1 MIISVIGAGALG
13 KSYGGLL
20 ALSHHEVHYLVRSEY
35 EAIQKKGFFSLE
47 FKNTNETLKIKQPRL
62 YTKASELPP
71 SDVVIIALKTTE
83 NKHIESLLSSCL
95 KKDTIVLIIQNGIGN
110 EEWISQFT
118 GDSPVICGVASMG
131 AFRVAPAQVEIPITG
146 ELRLAPYKKENLP
159 LCEKIQA
166 LFKECPVS
174 FPIIINESYKEL
186 RWHKLLWNV
195 PFSSLSIIYSQD
207 TATLASTQPYASIVR
222 NFMGEVVDIA
232 KSEGVIISPDTITKM
247 LAFTASVK
255 DYYPSMFRDFTQGK
269 SIEKEYIIDNVLK
282 IAQKNG
288 IKTPVLSLIENHL
301 TQKMKD

>member
-20 ALSHHEVHYLVRSEY
+20 SLCHHEVHYLVRSEY
-35 EAIQKKGFFSLE
+35 EAIQKRGSFNLDFKGASKSFDI
-47 FKNTNETLKIKQPRL
+47 LKPKL
-62 YTKASELPP
+62 YTKADELPS

-83 NKHIESLLSSCL
+83 NKHIEKLLTSCL
-95 KKDTIVLIIQNGIGN
+95 KQETLVLIIQNGIGN

-118 GDSPVICGVASMG
+118 GNNPVICGISSMG
-131 AFRVAPAQVEIPITG
+131 AFRLQPTQVEIPITG
-146 ELRLAPYKKENLP
+146 ELRLAPYKIENLAF
-159 LCEKIQA
+159 CEKIKE
-166 LFKECPVS
+166 LFKECPLS
-174 FPIIINESYKEL
+174 FSIKINENYKEL

-232 KSEGVIISPDTITKM
+232 KSEGVIISPDTINKM
-247 LAFTASVK
+247 LAFTSSEK
-255 DYYPSMFRDFTQGK
+255 DYYPSMFRDFTEGK

-288 IKTPVLSLIENHL
+288 IKTPVLALIENHL